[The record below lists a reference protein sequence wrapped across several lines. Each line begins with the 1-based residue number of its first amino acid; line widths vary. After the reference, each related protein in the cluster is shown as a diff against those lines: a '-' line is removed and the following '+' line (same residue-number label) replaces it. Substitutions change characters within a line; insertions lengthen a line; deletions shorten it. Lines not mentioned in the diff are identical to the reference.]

1 MLKSNDRLHNIRVN
15 TQTLLQLIFDERGK
29 TETVLPQVNY
39 GCAPGIV
46 CVSRSLW
53 VAALWGRLHRNEI
66 SAENFLIAISY
77 Y

>member
-1 MLKSNDRLHNIRVN
+1 MIIGARKHHLKFF
-15 TQTLLQLIFDERGK
+15 QLLQLIFDERGN

-39 GCAPGIV
+39 GCVPGIV
-46 CVSRSLW
+46 FVSRSLW

-66 SAENFLIAISY
+66 SAENVLIAISY